1 MNLPT
6 LRTVGEPNDDG
17 KTYSYT
23 DDGDEA
29 TPEEMLE
36 ILKDWHSHSEADI
49 QTLTAFL
56 EAAKEAR

>member
-1 MNLPT
+1 MNIPT
-6 LRTVGEPNDDG
+6 LLTVGEPNDDG

-36 ILKDWHSHSEADI
+36 RLKEWRSSIEADI
-49 QTLTAFL
+49 QRLTAFL
-56 EAAKEAR
+56 EVAKEAR